1 MASLGP
7 PESTGERRPSAS
19 ANSEARMPNERV
31 RHAIRGAFEDIE
43 PEICLPIFVE
53 VLHQILGF
61 SAMSVT
67 EIINGTYAWVYG
79 WPEPGITE
87 EAHAKIEGSSLE
99 FVMRGGGAV
108 AVGGDS
114 AGRFESDAAL
124 FPEEVASYIL
134 LPVVGDQGIIG
145 TVNLGFTR
153 ADEPSDDL
161 LELAREC
168 MSAAAKG
175 LRNTLLFSKQ
185 QRIIH
190 ELREQDA
197 QKNDFIAILAHDL
210 RSALAT
216 VVGYADTLNGDWA
229 TFPDDVRRDLAAGV
243 ARNAHKLSEF
253 ASEVLQLTH
262 IESGEFGYDIQS
274 FDMDALVYMV
284 VEGVEREGLDRVR
297 ISVEPNLPAA
307 SGDPIRQ
314 WQILA
319 NLLSNALKYSPADR
333 LVHVTA
339 RPKGDSIVVS
349 VQDEGAGIDPEDLD
363 RLFER
368 FARGE
373 RSGRLKGTGL
383 GLYICKRMV
392 EAQGGSIS
400 VVSEP
405 GEGSTF
411 SYTTPISFTE
421 A

>member
-1 MASLGP
+1 MASQG
-7 PESTGERRPSAS
+7 PESTGKRPSAP
-19 ANSEARMPNERV
+19 AHPEAHMPNERV
-31 RHAIRGAFEDIE
+31 RHDIQRAFQDVEA
-43 PEICLPIFVE
+43 EICLPLFVD
-53 VLHQILGF
+53 VLHDILGF

-67 EIINGTYAWVYG
+67 EIIDGTYAWVYG
-79 WPEPGITE
+79 WPEPGVTE
-87 EAHAKIEGSSLE
+87 EAHAKLEGSSLE
-99 FVMRGGGAV
+99 FVLRGGGAV

-124 FPEEVASYIL
+124 FPEEVASYVL

-145 TVNLGFTR
+145 TVNLGFTGS
-153 ADEPSDDL
+153 DEPSDDL

-175 LRNTLLFSKQ
+175 LRNTLLYSKQ

-210 RSALAT
+210 RSALAA
-216 VVGYADTLNGDWA
+216 VVGYADTLDSEWESLRDG
-229 TFPDDVRRDLAAGV
+229 VRRDLAAGL
-243 ARNAHKLSEF
+243 ARNAHKLAEF

-262 IESGEFGYDIQS
+262 IESGEFGYDIQP
-274 FDMDALVYMV
+274 FDMNALIYLV
-284 VEGVEREGLDRVR
+284 VEGVERDGLDRVR
-297 ISVEPNLPAA
+297 ISVQPDLPAA

-314 WQILA
+314 WQILG
-319 NLLSNALKYSPADR
+319 NLVSNALKYSPADR

-339 RPKGDSIVVS
+339 RSKGDSIVVS
-349 VQDEGAGIDPEDLD
+349 IQDEGPGIDPEDIS

-368 FARGE
+368 FTRADRT
-373 RSGRLKGTGL
+373 GRLKGTGL

-392 EAQGGSIS
+392 EALGGSIWVDS
-400 VVSEP
+400 VP

-411 SYTTPISFTE
+411 NYTTPISCDD